1 MKKLE
6 KRAIICLALAAVLIG
21 GLVIFSYRFVRYG
34 GDWATFYA
42 NQSVYQ
48 DGRLAIGSVYDVN
61 GKLLA
66 ENGGG
71 TVKYNDDE
79 GIRRGT
85 LHAVG
90 DMDGNIS
97 TAALSAFKDDIVGYS
112 LLTGTYSLT
121 GRGNDI
127 RLTIDADVSKAAYE
141 ALAGRS
147 GCVGVYNYE
156 TGDIL
161 CMVSSPGFDP
171 ANPPEVSADDKS
183 GIYINRF
190 LSSTFT
196 PGSIFKLVTSAA
208 AIETYSG
215 LDEWSYDCV
224 GECEING
231 EKIRCANGAHHGV
244 QDFEDALANSCN
256 CAFADLAQKVGA
268 DTMAEYAE
276 KCGLTD
282 SYNID
287 GIFNVK
293 GSFEFP
299 ETPLNLA
306 WAGIGQYNDQLNPC
320 SMMVYMGAIAGGGKS
335 VVPDIIYS
343 TLGGSTDTKRMIE
356 EDTAMQLRNMMKNNV
371 VKTYGEGNFPGLDIY
386 AKSGTAEVSGKNPTA
401 WFAGFIENENA
412 PYAFIVCVEDS
423 GFGSQVAAPVAN
435 RVLQAAV
442 AAAE

>member
-6 KRAIICLALAAVLIG
+6 KRAVICLALAAVLIL
-21 GLVIFSYRFVRYG
+21 GLMVFTYRFVRYG

-42 NQSVYQ
+42 NQSVYR

-61 GKLLA
+61 GVLLA

-71 TVKYNDDE
+71 TVKYNSDE

-97 TAALSAFKDDIVGYS
+97 TSALSAFKDDIVGYS
-112 LLTGTYSLT
+112 LLTGTYSMT
-121 GRGNDI
+121 GRGNNI

-141 ALAGRS
+141 ALGGKS
-147 GCVGVYNYE
+147 GCIGVYNYE

-171 ANPPEVSADDKS
+171 ANPPEISPDDSS
-183 GIYINRF
+183 GLYINRF
-190 LSSTFT
+190 LSATYA

-208 AIETYSG
+208 AIENLSDLDSWTYN
-215 LDEWSYDCV
+215 CT
-224 GECEING
+224 GETEING
-231 EKIRCANGAHHGV
+231 EKIRCANGTAHGV
-244 QDFEDALANSCN
+244 QDFEAALANSCN
-256 CAFADLAQKVGA
+256 CAFADLTQRIGA
-268 DTMAEYAE
+268 NTMTEYAV

-282 SYNID
+282 SYDID

-299 ETPLNLA
+299 ETPFNLA

-320 SMMVYMGAIAGGGKS
+320 SMMVYMGAIAEGGRGAVPNILYSALS
-335 VVPDIIYS
+335 V
-343 TLGGSTDTKRMIE
+343 TERTDRMIE
-356 EDTAMQLRNMMKNNV
+356 ESTAMQLRSMMKNNV

-386 AKSGTAEVSGKNPTA
+386 AKSGTAEVAGKSPTA
-401 WFAGFIENENA
+401 WFAGFIENEDA
-412 PYAFIVCVEDS
+412 PYAFIVCVENS
-423 GFGSQVAAPVAN
+423 GFGSQVAAPVAG

-442 AAAE
+442 EANR